1 MCLGFI
7 SSSSNFSLGSLVGG
21 QMFSTS
27 SSNFRSLHHGDR
39 SDERDSGGDLGG
51 HGKTQRGGSWG
62 YWDVGSSH
70 SEPVNIVSGVVNSL
84 DHVVGIDVLV
94 TSSGHTEG
102 VLSLG
107 PGGVDVLVAEAE
119 LAQLVL
125 GVELTGWRNDRSW
138 DHWGWDGGSQR
149 KRGRDRGS
157 EGERGRDGL
166 GRESERGGGDLGSR
180 GQDRLGR
187 EEGGRDGHGPGD
199 INTEV
204 LVDDVGG
211 GDGVE
216 GVEGCGDEVGDGDEG
231 WGRLGDN
238 YWSCRY
244 SIPGVKG

>member
-1 MCLGFI
+1 LCLGFI

-21 QMFSTS
+21 QMLSAS
-27 SSNFRSLHHGDR
+27 SSNFRSLHDGDG

-51 HGKTQRGGSWG
+51 HGKTQRSGSWG
-62 YWDVGSSH
+62 YWDVGSSD
-70 SEPVNIVSGVVNSL
+70 SEPVHIVSGVVNSL
-84 DHVVGIDVLV
+84 DHVVGVHVLV
-94 TSSGHTEG
+94 TSSGHSEG
-102 VLSLG
+102 VLGLG

-138 DHWGWDGGSQR
+138 DHWGGDRGSQR
-149 KRGRDRGS
+149 ERGGDRGS
-157 EGERGRDGL
+157 EGERGGDGL
-166 GRESERGGGDLGSR
+166 GRESERGGG
-180 GQDRLGR
+180 QDRLGR
-187 EEGGRDGHGPGD
+187 KEGGRDGHGPGD
-199 INTEV
+199 VNTEV

-216 GVEGCGDEVGDGDEG
+216 GVEGCGDEVGGGDQGGG
-231 WGRLGDN
+231 WLGDN